1 MSLQHTTTTL
11 APHPQSHKG
20 LVDGVQALAR
30 RVQGDRE
37 LSALIRRKF
46 AIKNTTGYSLN
57 ALVDFPVDNPIEIIK
72 HLMIGS
78 EGTLGFVSQAT
89 YNTVPD
95 WPHKASAFIMFP
107 DVYSACKGAS
117 VLRDQTTVCAMM
129 CNVCSMCVYGRV
141 CETKR
146 DAVSLCCCIAC
157 MVGCT
162 LMATWMAMWLPE
174 CYVYCCLRWTRWSCL
189 TVQHCVSAP
198 TTSRWCPAWQT
209 WSRVMNWLQGCW

>member
-1 MSLQHTTTTL
+1 ME
-11 APHPQSHKG
+11 
-20 LVDGVQALAR
+20 GVQALAR
-30 RVQGDRE
+30 RVQTDRE

-117 VLRDQTTVCAMM
+117 VLRDQTTVRSQRRC
-129 CNVCSMCVYGRV
+129 
-141 CETKR
+141 
-146 DAVSLCCCIAC
+146 L
-157 MVGCT
+157 VGHERGT
-162 LMATWMAMWLPE
+162 Q
-174 CYVYCCLRWTRWSCL
+174 WS
-189 TVQHCVSAP
+189 VSA
-198 TTSRWCPAWQT
+198 TAYTHTCCFGLT
-209 WSRVMNWLQGCW
+209 ITGCHTDRCTQM

>member
-1 MSLQHTTTTL
+1 MHHITL
-11 APHPQSHKG
+11 SYQQSHKS
-20 LVDGVQALAR
+20 LIDGVQALAR
-30 RVQGDRE
+30 RVQADRE

-57 ALVDFPVDNPIEIIK
+57 ALVDFPADDPIEIVK

-117 VLRDQTTVCAMM
+117 VLRDQTTVRRM
-129 CNVCSMCVYGRV
+129 CTMCMFIFQ
-141 CETKR
+141 KHM
-146 DAVSLCCCIAC
+146 DAR
-157 MVGCT
+157 CT
-162 LMATWMAMWLPE
+162 LML
-174 CYVYCCLRWTRWSCL
+174 VLL
-189 TVQHCVSAP
+189 TAVDRC
-198 TTSRWCPAWQT
+198 
-209 WSRVMNWLQGCW
+209 